1 MIKTLNIGTPLLAV
15 MMTLAL
21 TSFTHNVAAQ
31 EPATCVTLTKGMDS
45 LFRVYSGDTVLSEH
59 NTQHKAASTA
69 VNALMGGME
78 NVYYLS
84 ASHVT
89 ASILKRCLKVSPV
102 DPIDPVGPVDPV
114 DPKEGSIHVEW
125 EVPTQR
131 QPFLA
136 ELGKYSS
143 NIGPFEVTENYIWD
157 QRTTPGIRYEPGQK
171 LMFSDFEWTVI
182 EGRKVAETLYA
193 DDIDSYIISYNCGNL
208 SETVEGLTGTEYTIT
223 GVPVGTQ
230 CSVYMQTK
238 DTDGLVSDKS
248 NIVTKEP
255 V

>member
-31 EPATCVTLTKGMDS
+31 ELTNCVTLTKGIDS

-59 NTQHKAASTA
+59 NTQHKAASNA

-89 ASILKRCLKVSPV
+89 ASILQKCLKVSPV
-102 DPIDPVGPVDPV
+102 DSID
-114 DPKEGSIHVEW
+114 KEGSIHVEW

-143 NIGPFEVTENYIWD
+143 NIGPFEVTEKYIWD

-182 EGRKVAETLYA
+182 EGRKVSESLDA

-223 GVPVGTQ
+223 GVPVGIQ